1 MSEHRLLHDDDGLSA
16 WIAQHPEVWGAAVE
30 QPTSD
35 LQDDALR
42 RITSGQHA
50 TERANE
56 LSRRRRRSISGGALA
71 VVVLAGGAV
80 GVAAWVRSGQ
90 PSRANEGIAC
100 RASADVRAD
109 AIVIDFQQDAVAGC
123 AALWSQGRFA
133 APGTQ
138 PEIPELTAC
147 IAAPGD
153 IEVFPGDQSVCE
165 RLGLTAADSTL
176 DPENA
181 AVVSLNDRL
190 VSEVNLA
197 DCAPTSRV
205 EDAVKRIVGES
216 GLKGWTVTVRPD
228 STEASCAKAAV
239 DAPSH
244 TVTIVKFP

>member
-1 MSEHRLLHDDDGLSA
+1 L
-16 WIAQHPEVWGAAVE
+16 V
-30 QPTSD
+30 T
-35 LQDDALR
+35 
-42 RITSGQHA
+42 
-50 TERANE
+50 
-56 LSRRRRRSISGGALA
+56 
-71 VVVLAGGAV
+71 GGAV
-80 GVAAWVRSGQ
+80 GVAALLRSGQ

-133 APGTQ
+133 APGAQ

-181 AVVSLNDRL
+181 AIVALNDRL

-197 DCAPTSRV
+197 DCAPTSHV
-205 EDAVKRIVGES
+205 QDAVTRIVAES
-216 GLKGWTVTVRPD
+216 GLKGWTVTIRPD
-228 STEASCAKAAV
+228 SNTASCAKVAI
-239 DAPSH
+239 DAPSR
-244 TVTIVKFP
+244 TITIVKFP